1 MAEKPKKL
9 SDLDQIE
16 NISGDDLFLVS
27 DFDDGACI
35 SKKMTMAQAV
45 GYICAAIAQDPQV
58 AETIRQAVATAVSAD
73 FE

>member
-1 MAEKPKKL
+1 M
-9 SDLDQIE
+9 
-16 NISGDDLFLVS
+16 VS